1 MSQSTSLNKPETGDR
16 HDILPSDAESVSL
29 IITEDKH
36 DKSHIESHSY
46 PDTAIDYQKSTVDEV
61 VDHATKTTATL
72 SVLKKESRSK
82 VSDVLSVVGLQII
95 VLILMILLTMQY
107 SWLHNVPHIMSPL
120 FGNKN
125 VDSFVDAI
133 ADYNFVGVKS
143 ATGEPSIF
151 AVVLEVAIWSLAGVL
166 ARSEYYLSQ
175 IVIRKRQFHL
185 LETISKLISD
195 ASMGIA
201 IAIAVVLFLRA
212 TEFLDLSLKNAN
224 VASIAAI
231 SFILGFYHEDTR
243 RLLGSFR
250 RKITESAEENKD
262 AD

>member
-1 MSQSTSLNKPETGDR
+1 MSQTTSLHKPEAGEE
-16 HDILPSDAESVSL
+16 HIIVPSDTESVSL
-29 IITEDKH
+29 IITEEQH
-36 DKSHIESHSY
+36 DKSRIKDNSY
-46 PDTAIDYQKSTVDEV
+46 SEVTVDNQRPA
-61 VDHATKTTATL
+61 VDEMLDHTTKTATTL
-72 SVLKKESRSK
+72 SIVKKESRSK
-82 VSDVLSVVGLQII
+82 LSDVLSVVGLQTI
-95 VLILMILLTMQY
+95 VLFLMILLTMQY
-107 SWLHNVPHIMSPL
+107 SWLHNVPHILSPL
-120 FGNKN
+120 FGNRN
-125 VDSFVDAI
+125 VDSFADAI
-133 ADYNFVGVKS
+133 ANYNFVGVKS
-143 ATGEPSIF
+143 ATDEPSIF

-243 RLLGSFR
+243 RLLGNFR